1 MGSRAPVNCLHT
13 QRPVGWKVLAEKR
26 VEHRMRLARQMG
38 PEYKGRETKV
48 GHPRHRV
55 LTG

>member
-1 MGSRAPVNCLHT
+1 MWLKALKHREPTKASGLESVSR
-13 QRPVGWKVLAEKR
+13 E
-26 VEHRMRLARQMG
+26 EMRLARQMG